1 MKGKVDLKGETDAQ
15 PIKAVISNVLHII
28 PLDIDVNFKLEKNE
42 KHSLVESRK
51 KNKCIYRT
59 ESESNI
65 DWHE

>member
-15 PIKAVISNVLHII
+15 PMKAVISNVLHII
-28 PLDIDVNFKLEKNE
+28 PLDIDVNFKLKKNE

-51 KNKCIYRT
+51 KRKNKCIYRT

-65 DWHE
+65 D